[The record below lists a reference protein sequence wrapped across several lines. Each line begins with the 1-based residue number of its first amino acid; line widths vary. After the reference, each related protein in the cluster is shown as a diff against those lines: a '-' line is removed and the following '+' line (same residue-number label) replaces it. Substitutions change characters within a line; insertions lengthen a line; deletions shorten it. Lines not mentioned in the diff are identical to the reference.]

1 MTLALRLRFAPF
13 AAGSGRCVP
22 VLAVV
27 TLLAVSGC
35 AAIDRIEDI
44 GDNPGLTPIQ
54 NPVDNPD
61 YTPVRMPM
69 PAPQVVEQNPNSL
82 WQSGS
87 RAFFQDQRASD
98 VGDILT
104 VVIEIND
111 AATISNESERTR
123 ANSEEA
129 ALPNFLGLEAS
140 ALGSLF
146 PEGFDPSSLVDASS
160 GSTSRGGG
168 SIERNEQITL
178 QLAAVVTE
186 VLPNGNLAIFGRQE
200 TEVNFERRDLVV
212 AGVIRPE
219 DVTIGNT
226 INYEQIAEARVSY
239 GGRGRI
245 SEVQQPR
252 YGQQLYD
259 ILFPY

>member
-1 MTLALRLRFAPF
+1 MRFPPRPSTGHPVSRLALPAL
-13 AAGSGRCVP
+13 AAM
-22 VLAVV
+22 
-27 TLLAVSGC
+27 LAVSGC
-35 AAIDRIEDI
+35 AALDRVEDI

-54 NPVDNPD
+54 NPVENPD
-61 YTPVRMPM
+61 YTPVRFPM

-87 RAFFQDQRASD
+87 RAFFRDQRAND

-111 AATISNESERTR
+111 EASISNESERSR
-123 ANSEEA
+123 ANAEEA
-129 ALPNFLGLEAS
+129 AIPNLLGLEQS
-140 ALGSLF
+140 VLGTIL
-146 PEGFDPSSLVDASS
+146 PDGFDPSNAVDLSS
-160 GSTSRGGG
+160 DSASRGGG
-168 SIERNEQITL
+168 SIERNEEITL
-178 QLAAVVTE
+178 RLAAVVTD

-219 DVTIGNT
+219 DVSIGNT

-252 YGQQLYD
+252 YGQQIYD

>member
-1 MTLALRLRFAPF
+1 MTKAPRFRPGRRPLSLTAPALAAL
-13 AAGSGRCVP
+13 V
-22 VLAVV
+22 
-27 TLLAVSGC
+27 AVSAC
-35 AAIDRIEDI
+35 SAVERVEDL

-54 NPVDNPD
+54 NPVERDD

-87 RAFFQDQRASD
+87 RAFFQDQRAGD

-104 VVIEIND
+104 VVIEID
-111 AATISNESERTR
+111 DEATISNESERSR
-123 ANSEEA
+123 SNAEQA
-129 ALPNFLGLEAS
+129 GLPSFFGLESS
-140 ALGSLF
+140 ALGTLF
-146 PEGFDPSSLVDASS
+146 PEGFTPEQMVDATSD
-160 GSTSRGGG
+160 STSRGGG
-168 SIERNEQITL
+168 SIARNEEITL
-178 QLAAVVTE
+178 RLAAVVTE

-212 AGVIRPE
+212 AGVIRPQ
-219 DVTIGNT
+219 DISIGNT
-226 INYEQIAEARVSY
+226 IKYEQIAEARVSY
-239 GGRGRI
+239 GGRGRL

>member
-1 MTLALRLRFAPF
+1 MTLAPQPRFAPSLRRSARVAPALAL
-13 AAGSGRCVP
+13 AAMV
-22 VLAVV
+22 
-27 TLLAVSGC
+27 AVSGC
-35 AAIDRIEDI
+35 AAVDRVQDL

-54 NPVDNPD
+54 NPVESPD

-111 AATISNESERTR
+111 EATISNESERTR

-146 PEGFDPSSLVDASS
+146 PEGFDPQSLVDASS

-168 SIERNEQITL
+168 SIERNEEITL
-178 QLAAVVTE
+178 RLAAVVTE

-219 DVTIGNT
+219 DVSISNT

>member
-1 MTLALRLRFAPF
+1 MRFAPCPRSGRPVPRLAAPALAILIA
-13 AAGSGRCVP
+13 AAGCS
-22 VLAVV
+22 AVERV
-27 TLLAVSGC
+27 
-35 AAIDRIEDI
+35 EDL

-54 NPVDNPD
+54 NPIENPA

-69 PAPQVVEQNPNSL
+69 PAPQVVESNPNSL

-104 VVIEIND
+104 VVIEIDDEASLN
-111 AATISNESERTR
+111 NESERSR
-123 ANSEEA
+123 ANAEEA
-129 ALPNFLGLEAS
+129 DIPHLMGLEES
-140 ALGSLF
+140 VLGMLL
-146 PEGFDPSSLVDASS
+146 PEAYDPENFVDLSSD
-160 GSTSRGGG
+160 STSRGGG
-168 SIERNEQITL
+168 SIERNEEITL
-178 QLAAVVTE
+178 RLAAVVTE

-219 DVTIGNT
+219 DVSIGNT

-239 GGRGRI
+239 GGRGRL